1 MQGIFKK
8 GVAASMD
15 LADKAGRKVNDLGT
29 KGELKIESAH
39 LKSRVN
45 GLMEKLGK
53 EVYATLVEMNR
64 ATVSRDTHSIRDLL
78 GEITKLRAQIGVK
91 EKEYLSIGASAEAKI

>member
-1 MQGIFKK
+1 
-8 GVAASMD
+8 
-15 LADKAGRKVNDLGT
+15 
-29 KGELKIESAH
+29 
-39 LKSRVN
+39 
-45 GLMEKLGK
+45 
-53 EVYATLVEMNR
+53 VEMNR